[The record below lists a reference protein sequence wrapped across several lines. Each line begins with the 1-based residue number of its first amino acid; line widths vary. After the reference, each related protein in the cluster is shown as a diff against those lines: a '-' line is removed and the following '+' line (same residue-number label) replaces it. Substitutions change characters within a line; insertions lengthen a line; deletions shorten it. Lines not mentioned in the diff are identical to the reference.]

1 MEWIFGIK
9 NSLFTKQ
16 EVLTEFKIRV
26 LLNTES
32 HRAKTQTD
40 KNHVHAHTEEWLLPH
55 FIKD

>member
-40 KNHVHAHTEEWLLPH
+40 KNHMHAHTEE
-55 FIKD
+55 